1 MSNESGGLMVVAPVT
16 VYSTKTC
23 PWCDRAKEYLRA
35 NNVPYVD
42 KDVASDYD
50 AAMEMVRRSGQ
61 QGVPV
66 ITTDDEVILGFD
78 QARLARLAEKY
89 AGPKRP
95 PLGLLAADVEQYL
108 SKHPEAADSIP
119 AGTKGV
125 YVGEVRSGS
134 VAEQS
139 GLQRG
144 DVIQSIAG
152 KRVRNMAALDQLIS
166 TLKAGESVSVR
177 YLRSGEDRNTSFSF

>member
-1 MSNESGGLMVVAPVT
+1 MVAPVT

-42 KDVASDYD
+42 KDVASDYE
-50 AAMEMVRRSGQ
+50 AAMEMIKRSGQ

-66 ITTDDEVILGFD
+66 IATEDEVILGFD
-78 QARLARLAEKY
+78 QAKLARLAQKF

-95 PLGLLAADVEQYL
+95 PLGLLAADVEQYR
-108 SKHPEAADSIP
+108 SKHPEAAETIP

-125 YVGEVRSGS
+125 YAGEIRAGS
-134 VAEQS
+134 VAEAA
-139 GLQRG
+139 GLRRG
-144 DVIQSIAG
+144 DVIQSVAG
-152 KRVRNMAALDQLIS
+152 KRVRNMAALDQLIN
-166 TLKAGESVSVR
+166 TLKAGESVTVR
-177 YLRSGEDRNTSFSF
+177 YLRGSEEINSSLQF

>member
-1 MSNESGGLMVVAPVT
+1 MAASAPTPVT

-35 NNVPYVD
+35 NNVPFQD

-50 AAMEMVRRSGQ
+50 AAMEMIRRTGQ

-66 ITTDDEVILGFD
+66 IATDDEVIVGFD
-78 QARLARLAEKY
+78 QVRLARLADKF

-95 PLGLLAADVEQYL
+95 PLGLLAADAEQYL
-108 SKHPEAADSIP
+108 QRHPEAADSIP

-125 YVGEVRSGS
+125 YVGEVRPNS
-134 VAEQS
+134 VAERS
-139 GLQRG
+139 GIMRG
-144 DVIQSIAG
+144 DVVQSIAG
-152 KRVRNMAALDQLIS
+152 KRVRNMASLDQLIA
-166 TLKAGESVSVR
+166 TLNAGDSVPVR
-177 YLRSGEDRNTSFSF
+177 YLRNGEDRETRFQF

>member
-1 MSNESGGLMVVAPVT
+1 MVAPVT

-42 KDVASDYD
+42 KDVASDYE
-50 AAMEMVRRSGQ
+50 AAMEMIKRSGQ

-66 ITTDDEVILGFD
+66 ITTEDEVILGFD
-78 QARLARLAEKY
+78 QARLARLAEKF

-108 SKHPEAADSIP
+108 SKHPEAVDSIP

-125 YVGEVRSGS
+125 YAGEIKSGS
-134 VAEQS
+134 VAEAA
-139 GLQRG
+139 GLRRG
-144 DVIQSIAG
+144 DVIQSVAG
-152 KRVRNMAALDQLIS
+152 KRVRNMSALDQLIN
-166 TLKAGESVSVR
+166 TLKAGESVTVR
-177 YLRSGEDRNTSFSF
+177 YLRDGNEMTTAFKF

>member
-1 MSNESGGLMVVAPVT
+1 MVAPVT
-16 VYSTKTC
+16 LYSTRTC
-23 PWCDRAKEYLRA
+23 PWCDRAKEYLKA
-35 NNVPYVD
+35 NNVPYVE
-42 KDVASDYD
+42 KDVAADHD
-50 AAMEMVRRSGQ
+50 AAREMIRRSGQ

-66 ITTDDEVILGFD
+66 ITTEDEVILGFD
-78 QARLARLAEKY
+78 QPKLAKLAEKY

-108 SKHPEAADSIP
+108 SRHPELAGTIP

-139 GLQRG
+139 GVAPG
-144 DVIQSIAG
+144 DVIQAVAG
-152 KRVRNMAALDQLIS
+152 KRVRNMASLDQMIDI
-166 TLKAGESVSVR
+166 LKSGESVTVR
-177 YLRSGEDRNTSFSF
+177 YLRAGENHNTTFQF